1 MSRVRRL
8 TVGGDTFGML
18 AETFAGL
25 QRRALALV
33 RLAEKA
39 AGTGRFRTF
48 SFVMRHDG
56 LRGIG

>member
-1 MSRVRRL
+1 
-8 TVGGDTFGML
+8 
-18 AETFAGL
+18 
-25 QRRALALV
+25 V